1 MLNRLIA
8 AVLKAFLMILDK
20 VFFLARKK
28 VVPLYPYDKR
38 TKVITLPK
46 EVERQ
51 LRRLVADGNKV
62 EAVRQVIRLTGAGLR
77 LSKDYVDSLARKDRD
92 RTNTHYRDA

>member
-1 MLNRLIA
+1 MLNRLIG

-20 VFFLARKK
+20 VFLLARKK
-28 VVPLYPYDKR
+28 IVPLYPYDKG
-38 TKVITLPK
+38 TKAITLPK

-62 EAVRQVIRLTGAGLR
+62 EAVRQVTRLTGAGLR
-77 LSKDYVDSLARKDRD
+77 VSKDYVDSLARKDCG
-92 RTNTHYRDA
+92 RTNTRYRDA